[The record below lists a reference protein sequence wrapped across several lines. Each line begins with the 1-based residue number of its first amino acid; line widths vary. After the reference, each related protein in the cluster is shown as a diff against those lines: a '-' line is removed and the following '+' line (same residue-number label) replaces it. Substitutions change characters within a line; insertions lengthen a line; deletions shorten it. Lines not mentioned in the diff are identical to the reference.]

1 MSCVIGKMLL
11 YWNNIFHVCRYLVV
25 TTALAALAA
34 LAALVT
40 LAALAALACVAL
52 ACVALACV
60 ALACVAL
67 ACVALACVAAAR
79 QSVLAT
85 VSASIFPAN
94 NATSFDFTAL
104 ASVFSNTKTLSHG
117 VYIIS
122 KENKL
127 SRDQLFFKIREGQCA
142 ICFVMCNIFF
152 WRWS

>member
-1 MSCVIGKMLL
+1 MTTALAAL
-11 YWNNIFHVCRYLVV
+11 AAL
-25 TTALAALAA
+25 TALAALAA
-34 LAALVT
+34 LAALTCVT
-40 LAALAALACVAL
+40 LTCVTL
-52 ACVALACV
+52 TCVTLACV

-67 ACVALACVAAAR
+67 ACVALACVAAVR

-85 VSASIFPAN
+85 VSASIFLAN

-127 SRDQLFFKIREGQCA
+127 SRDQFFFKIREGQCA

-152 WRWS
+152 WWWS

>member
-40 LAALAALACVAL
+40 LAALA
-52 ACVALACV
+52 
-60 ALACVAL
+60 AL

>member
-25 TTALAALAA
+25 TTA
-34 LAALVT
+34 

>member
-1 MSCVIGKMLL
+1 M
-11 YWNNIFHVCRYLVV
+11 V
-25 TTALAALAA
+25 TTALAA

-40 LAALAALACVAL
+40 LAALA
-52 ACVALACV
+52 ALACV

>member
-40 LAALAALACVAL
+40 LAALA
-52 ACVALACV
+52 ALACV